1 MVNKQLIKEKIELL
15 SKQHQIELLRIL
27 SIIPGISISENNNG
41 VFINL
46 TQQNDIVFE
55 KIEKFLEYV
64 NVQQKSLSFLE
75 KQQKRNSRVVL
86 PFTCGCKS
94 QKKPSDHQQKFKGHL
109 PHCCAASMAA

>member
-27 SIIPGISISENNNG
+27 SAIPGISISENNNG

-55 KIEKFLEYV
+55 KIENFLEYV
-64 NVQQKSLSFLE
+64 SVQQKSLSLLE
-75 KQQKRNSRVVL
+75 KRQYDIETEFFS
-86 PFTCGCKS
+86 T
-94 QKKPSDHQQKFKGHL
+94 
-109 PHCCAASMAA
+109 

>member
-1 MVNKQLIKEKIELL
+1 M

-27 SIIPGISISENNNG
+27 SIIPEISISENNNG

-55 KIEKFLEYV
+55 KIENFLEYV

-75 KQQKRNSRVVL
+75 KQQDDIETEFFSN
-86 PFTCGCKS
+86 
-94 QKKPSDHQQKFKGHL
+94 
-109 PHCCAASMAA
+109 

>member
-27 SIIPGISISENNNG
+27 SVIPGISISENNNG

-55 KIEKFLEYV
+55 KIENFLEYV
-64 NVQQKSLSFLE
+64 NVQQKSLSLLE
-75 KQQKRNSRVVL
+75 KQQDDIETVFFSN
-86 PFTCGCKS
+86 
-94 QKKPSDHQQKFKGHL
+94 
-109 PHCCAASMAA
+109 

>member
-1 MVNKQLIKEKIELL
+1 MEIGKEKIELL

-55 KIEKFLEYV
+55 KIENFLEYV

-75 KQQKRNSRVVL
+75 KQQDDIETEFFSN
-86 PFTCGCKS
+86 
-94 QKKPSDHQQKFKGHL
+94 
-109 PHCCAASMAA
+109 

>member
-55 KIEKFLEYV
+55 KIENFLEYV
-64 NVQQKSLSFLE
+64 NIQQKSLSFLE
-75 KQQKRNSRVVL
+75 KQQDDIETEFFSN
-86 PFTCGCKS
+86 
-94 QKKPSDHQQKFKGHL
+94 
-109 PHCCAASMAA
+109 

>member
-75 KQQKRNSRVVL
+75 KQQDDIETEFFSN
-86 PFTCGCKS
+86 
-94 QKKPSDHQQKFKGHL
+94 
-109 PHCCAASMAA
+109 

>member
-27 SIIPGISISENNNG
+27 SIIPEISISENNNG

-55 KIEKFLEYV
+55 KIENFLEYV
-64 NVQQKSLSFLE
+64 NVQQKSLSLLE
-75 KQQKRNSRVVL
+75 KQQDDIETEFFSN
-86 PFTCGCKS
+86 
-94 QKKPSDHQQKFKGHL
+94 
-109 PHCCAASMAA
+109 

>member
-27 SIIPGISISENNNG
+27 SIIPGISISENKNG

-55 KIEKFLEYV
+55 KIENFLEYV

-75 KQQKRNSRVVL
+75 KQQDDIETEFFSN
-86 PFTCGCKS
+86 
-94 QKKPSDHQQKFKGHL
+94 
-109 PHCCAASMAA
+109 

>member
-27 SIIPGISISENNNG
+27 SVIPGISISENNNG

-55 KIEKFLEYV
+55 KIENFLEYV
-64 NVQQKSLSFLE
+64 SVQQKSLSLLE
-75 KQQKRNSRVVL
+75 KRQDDIETEFFS
-86 PFTCGCKS
+86 T
-94 QKKPSDHQQKFKGHL
+94 
-109 PHCCAASMAA
+109 

>member
-27 SIIPGISISENNNG
+27 SVIPGISISENNNG

-55 KIEKFLEYV
+55 KIENFLEYV
-64 NVQQKSLSFLE
+64 NVQQKSLSLLE
-75 KQQKRNSRVVL
+75 KQQDDIETEFFSN
-86 PFTCGCKS
+86 
-94 QKKPSDHQQKFKGHL
+94 
-109 PHCCAASMAA
+109 

>member
-27 SIIPGISISENNNG
+27 SVIPGISISENNNG

-55 KIEKFLEYV
+55 KIENFLEYV

-75 KQQKRNSRVVL
+75 KQQDDIETEFFSN
-86 PFTCGCKS
+86 
-94 QKKPSDHQQKFKGHL
+94 
-109 PHCCAASMAA
+109 

>member
-27 SIIPGISISENNNG
+27 SIIPSISISENNNG

-55 KIEKFLEYV
+55 KIENFLEYV
-64 NVQQKSLSFLE
+64 NIQQKSLSFLE
-75 KQQKRNSRVVL
+75 KQQDDIESE
-86 PFTCGCKS
+86 FFS
-94 QKKPSDHQQKFKGHL
+94 H
-109 PHCCAASMAA
+109 

>member
-55 KIEKFLEYV
+55 KIEIFLEYV

-75 KQQKRNSRVVL
+75 KQQDDIETEFFSN
-86 PFTCGCKS
+86 
-94 QKKPSDHQQKFKGHL
+94 
-109 PHCCAASMAA
+109 

>member
-27 SIIPGISISENNNG
+27 SIIPEISISENNNG

-55 KIEKFLEYV
+55 KIENFLEYV

-75 KQQKRNSRVVL
+75 KQQDDIETEFFSN
-86 PFTCGCKS
+86 
-94 QKKPSDHQQKFKGHL
+94 
-109 PHCCAASMAA
+109 

>member
-27 SIIPGISISENNNG
+27 SAIPGISISENNNG

-55 KIEKFLEYV
+55 KIEIFLEYV

-75 KQQKRNSRVVL
+75 KQQDDIETEFFSN
-86 PFTCGCKS
+86 
-94 QKKPSDHQQKFKGHL
+94 
-109 PHCCAASMAA
+109 

>member
-15 SKQHQIELLRIL
+15 SKQHKIELLRIL
-27 SIIPGISISENNNG
+27 SIIPEISISENNNG

-55 KIEKFLEYV
+55 KIENFLEYV

-75 KQQKRNSRVVL
+75 KQQDDIETEFFSN
-86 PFTCGCKS
+86 
-94 QKKPSDHQQKFKGHL
+94 
-109 PHCCAASMAA
+109 

>member
-1 MVNKQLIKEKIELL
+1 MVNKQLIKEKIEVL

-55 KIEKFLEYV
+55 KIENFLEYV

-75 KQQKRNSRVVL
+75 KQQDDIETEFFSN
-86 PFTCGCKS
+86 
-94 QKKPSDHQQKFKGHL
+94 
-109 PHCCAASMAA
+109 

>member
-1 MVNKQLIKEKIELL
+1 MVNKQLIKEKIEVL

-55 KIEKFLEYV
+55 KIENFLDYV

-75 KQQKRNSRVVL
+75 KQQDDIETEFFSN
-86 PFTCGCKS
+86 
-94 QKKPSDHQQKFKGHL
+94 
-109 PHCCAASMAA
+109 

>member
-55 KIEKFLEYV
+55 KIENFLEYV

-75 KQQKRNSRVVL
+75 KQQDDIETEFFSN
-86 PFTCGCKS
+86 
-94 QKKPSDHQQKFKGHL
+94 
-109 PHCCAASMAA
+109 